1 MKTKSEI
8 QMKSF
13 NVRRF
18 FIYTH
23 VSYLQLLIWIQITYS
38 LMKSLIM
45 SKLVDKEYLRNM
57 NFKCVHNMIFLHN
70 IKCHWGQDIT
80 LSGIPPKNVIIQD
93 VHWYNYDVL
102 VFLVILISSK
112 KTLLLVYIDKS
123 VFVPLLC
130 IFWHWFSIEKCL
142 WVLL

>member
-57 NFKCVHNMIFLHN
+57 NAECVHNEYSYI
-70 IKCHWGQDIT
+70 I
-80 LSGIPPKNVIIQD
+80 SNVIE
-93 VHWYNYDVL
+93 VK
-102 VFLVILISSK
+102 ILPYLEFPK
-112 KTLLLVYIDKS
+112 ERY
-123 VFVPLLC
+123 
-130 IFWHWFSIEKCL
+130 
-142 WVLL
+142 